1 MPTILRFLWNNKKN
15 CSILCKY
22 SVCFYFLF
30 FWLLLPKICFPC
42 TYCTNSAL
50 YPRSWLWMSLL
61 WTSKGLFVLYVAT
74 VNWIIWHFSLMI
86 VILIWSLNLIFNK
99 KAFLFVFRFVMCV
112 SWVLSRSCLTSTP
125 AYTFQDVPELGKSRG
140 SLFLV
145 AGGGGHCAVVCHA
158 SGGADRNSSHQ
169 HVFSAWAWRMMGCLC
184 HSPAKPLNPGLDE
197 PRCVDLWDKNGTQ
210 QQTTPFW
217 L

>member
-1 MPTILRFLWNNKKN
+1 MPYFKNIPAKTIPYSNFLGILNKIPCLLICLPFLDFCGTTTKN

-30 FWLLLPKICFPC
+30 SWLLLPKICFPC

-99 KAFLFVFRFVMCV
+99 KAFFVCFSFCYVCILGPFSFV
-112 SWVLSRSCLTSTP
+112 SDISSCLHLP
-125 AYTFQDVPELGKSRG
+125 
-140 SLFLV
+140 
-145 AGGGGHCAVVCHA
+145 
-158 SGGADRNSSHQ
+158 
-169 HVFSAWAWRMMGCLC
+169 GCTR
-184 HSPAKPLNPGLDE
+184 A
-197 PRCVDLWDKNGTQ
+197 R
-210 QQTTPFW
+210 
-217 L
+217 